1 MTKTISLRTV
11 RIGVLSVLFA
21 LMTVFLFTFGVASA
35 QSVSQVSHGARL
47 VHVDKG
53 MGHSVHIRLDKL
65 GRPAYKPHKIV
76 VQVGQPFTI
85 INSTD
90 TDQTVT
96 QHGQPVVTI
105 AAGQSAQLTVDQAGV
120 TKFGLQGHPK
130 AKLLVD
136 AH

>member
-1 MTKTISLRTV
+1 MTKLISLRTV
-11 RIGVLSVLFA
+11 RMGVLSVLFA
-21 LMTVFLFTFGVASA
+21 LMTVFLLTFGVASA
-35 QSVSQVSHGARL
+35 QSVSRVSHA
-47 VHVDKG
+47 DKG
-53 MGHSVHIRLDKL
+53 MGHVVHIRPDKL
-65 GRPAYKPHKIV
+65 GRPAYKPHKIT

-90 TDQTVT
+90 SDQTVT
-96 QHGQPVVTI
+96 LHGQPVVTI
-105 AAGQSAQLTVDQAGV
+105 AAGQSAQLTVDQPGV